1 MNSMKHLSSRSAAA
15 VLLALSVLS
24 LTACLNSET
33 EEEDE
38 EEHAL
43 VVLVRDSSGAAV
55 SADTVTWSYYGDGAV
70 NLHKVG
76 HGNDS
81 THKPLAR
88 LNAEGT
94 AWQAN
99 HEGLHGSIFLRA
111 RFNKAVDE
119 FCGDHGYVVRGINA
133 DSLPQEVTLI
143 LTVTRICL

>member
-1 MNSMKHLSSRSAAA
+1 MRHSIRTVVVT
-15 VLLALSVLS
+15 VLTLS
-24 LTACLNSET
+24 LASLMACLNST
-33 EEEDE
+33 EKEHDHEDDSG
-38 EEHAL
+38 L